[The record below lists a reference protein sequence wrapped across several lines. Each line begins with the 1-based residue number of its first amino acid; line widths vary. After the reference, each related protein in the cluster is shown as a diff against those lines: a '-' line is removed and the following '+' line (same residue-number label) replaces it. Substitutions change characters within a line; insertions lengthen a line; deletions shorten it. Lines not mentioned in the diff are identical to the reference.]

1 MENWPE
7 NRLIGGPEIRTK
19 CVRTR
24 NKRQN
29 ERTAATKD
37 LRTPDRLRAKSYF
50 GKQKKRNPETSD
62 PFPGAIRKIRLHRN
76 YHACITDFFHPPQRT
91 GRCLHK
97 ILVGMNIQI
106 ECKAYRKAALTEGGG
121 NCGSGNPNE
130 TPWRSD
136 KENRTQVPYQTPVE
150 IINPPILCF
159 FTAFQPTVFVHTLQM

>member
-1 MENWPE
+1 MSAL
-7 NRLIGGPEIRTK
+7 RQQRIS
-19 CVRTR
+19 VRR
-24 NKRQN
+24 I
-29 ERTAATKD
+29 
-37 LRTPDRLRAKSYF
+37 RLRAKSYF

-106 ECKAYRKAALTEGGG
+106 ECKAYRKAAVTEGGG

-150 IINPPILCF
+150 INRRKNNYITDIQNHKPSNPLLLHSFSADCVRTHIANVTIF
-159 FTAFQPTVFVHTLQM
+159 FEKQNNL